1 MVKINYNMNFILVF
15 SSIILGL
22 LLVVLTYTQRFG
34 WENSDAAAYLHTA
47 VSKWGKPAHLSRKKG
62 GYAIWNKEQLKN
74 TCFDLIEL
82 KDESVPHCVPLPHR
96 DFLYTYINY
105 EVSPDLF
112 KDVLSLS
119 GSVSYDPLK
128 KLIRARCGSQEAN
141 IATLYLATEIASGN
155 QTIEDIHNNKLYKET
170 ILSTQNPKN
179 VENLYKKLCDN
190 VKNQSGD
197 PGFTGYWPAAFSE
210 GCCPGYNP
218 KTNSCK

>member
-1 MVKINYNMNFILVF
+1 MVKRKSKQN
-15 SSIILGL
+15 L
-22 LLVVLTYTQRFG
+22 LLVLSAIAVGLLVIVTYVQRFS
-34 WENSDAAAYLHTA
+34 WENSDAANYFKVA
-47 VSKWGKPAHLSRKKG
+47 VSKWGTPAHLSKKKG
-62 GYAIWNKEQLKN
+62 GIAIWNKEQLKN

-82 KDESVPHCVPLPHR
+82 RDESVPHCVPLPHR

-155 QTIEDIHNNKLYKET
+155 QTIEDIQNNKSYKET
-170 ILSTQNPKN
+170 I
-179 VENLYKKLCDN
+179 
-190 VKNQSGD
+190 
-197 PGFTGYWPAAFSE
+197 
-210 GCCPGYNP
+210 
-218 KTNSCK
+218 

>member
-1 MVKINYNMNFILVF
+1 MVKINYNMNFILVL

-22 LLVVLTYTQRFG
+22 LLVIVTYIQRFSWG
-34 WENSDAAAYLHTA
+34 NSDAAAYLRIA

-112 KDVLSLS
+112 TDVLSLS

-141 IATLYLATEIASGN
+141 IATLYLATEIASGK
-155 QTIEDIHNNKLYKET
+155 QTIEAIQNNKLYKET

-179 VENLYKKLCDN
+179 VETLYKKLCDN
-190 VKNQSGD
+190 VKRQSGN
-197 PGFTGYWPAAFSE
+197 PNFTGFWPAAFKE
-210 GCCPGYNP
+210 GCCSGYNP
-218 KTNSCK
+218 QTNSCK